1 MDLGAR
7 KCKCEGCL
15 KLFESYNS
23 DKKNAKLLLS
33 SWKEFRNYIRNVYL
47 KSPFEFTQKN
57 ESISL
62 KNNEKLHEII
72 QVLVFLNNFY
82 STFLII
88 LVQ

>member
-33 SWKEFRNYIRNVYL
+33 SWKEFRNYIRDVYM

-57 ESISL
+57 ESASM
-62 KNNEKLHEII
+62 KNNEKLHEIV
-72 QVLVFLNNFY
+72 QVLVFEL
-82 STFLII
+82 SFLVII
-88 LVQ
+88 IVF

>member
-7 KCKCEGCL
+7 KCKCEGCSQ
-15 KLFESYNS
+15 LFDSYNN

-57 ESISL
+57 ESISIE
-62 KNNEKLHEII
+62 NNEELHKVI
-72 QVLVFLNNFY
+72 QVLV
-82 STFLII
+82 
-88 LVQ
+88 